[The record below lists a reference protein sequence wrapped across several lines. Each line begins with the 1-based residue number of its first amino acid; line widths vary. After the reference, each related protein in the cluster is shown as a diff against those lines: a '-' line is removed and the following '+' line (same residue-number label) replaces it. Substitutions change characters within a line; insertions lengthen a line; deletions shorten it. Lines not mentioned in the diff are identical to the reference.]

1 MQYNQ
6 PRKFGRTSKCKY
18 KKSVDETR
26 NYRKSAEEEAVVRAN
41 HSRNEA
47 GNKPIMRKLKCPKR
61 KTAQDDETKTNAV
74 RK

>member
-26 NYRKSAEEEAVVRAN
+26 NYRKSAEEEAVVVRT
-41 HSRNEA
+41 SRNEA
-47 GNKPIMRKLKCPKR
+47 GNKPIVRKLKCPMR
-61 KTAQDDETKTNAV
+61 KTAQDDETKTNAI